1 MGEMWQHHV
10 DLDFHRT
17 TASAVNGSNVIPLG
31 NASAGMTAVIVEGM
45 NVEGNGIPI
54 DTTVTQMLGSNVYL
68 SKNVYV
74 DANEELRFTTARNNF
89 YQTQSHSMIRTL
101 FNGAQGSV
109 KRFKTINY
117 DGSQGKTL
125 EDSTTDYYKLSQGN
139 TTINVGQ
146 IYGNNMPKE
155 GWEVSELKT
164 DLQDGSIAE
173 FIDKENKWVNYIR
186 GFEDAGAGD
195 NFDAAEVSAQGLG
208 FTNL

>member
-1 MGEMWQHHV
+1 
-10 DLDFHRT
+10 
-17 TASAVNGSNVIPLG
+17 
-31 NASAGMTAVIVEGM
+31 M
-45 NVEGNGIPI
+45 NVEGNGVPV
-54 DTTVTQMLGSNVYL
+54 DTVVKQAIGGNITLGKYDETGNIILV
-68 SKNVYV
+68 NVYV

-89 YQTQSHSMIRTL
+89 YQTQSHSMVRTL

-117 DGSQGKTL
+117 EGTQGKTL
-125 EDSTTDYYKLSQGN
+125 EDSTTDFYQLSQGI

-146 IYGNNMPKE
+146 IYGNNMAKE
-155 GWEVSELKT
+155 GWEVSEIKT

-173 FIDKENKWVNYIR
+173 FIDKENKWFNYIR

-195 NFDAAEVSAQGLG
+195 SFDAAEFSAQGLG